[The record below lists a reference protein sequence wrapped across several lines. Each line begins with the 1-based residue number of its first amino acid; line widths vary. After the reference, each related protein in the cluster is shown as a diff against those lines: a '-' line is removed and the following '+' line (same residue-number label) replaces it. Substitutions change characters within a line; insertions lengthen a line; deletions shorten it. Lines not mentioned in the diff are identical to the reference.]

1 MRLDQLEK
9 MRRTPPPRKGKSP
22 ISNPSA
28 KKLKIDTSG
37 SGDQKPAAKRVT
49 PTNNDDDDDVGHAP
63 SKSDICDAPSP
74 SKSST
79 DKQNE
84 SAAKSSTTKV
94 VDSESELAVDLKGG
108 GEDDWK
114 SHSRSRGCEKGYKI
128 DFVHG

>member
-1 MRLDQLEK
+1 

-22 ISNPSA
+22 KSNPSA
-28 KKLKIDTSG
+28 KLKIDTSG
-37 SGDQKPAAKRVT
+37 TGDQKPAAKRVT
-49 PTNNDDDDDVGHAP
+49 PTTNNDNDNVGHAP
-63 SKSDICDAPSP
+63 SKSDICGAPST

-84 SAAKSSTTKV
+84 SAATSSTTKV

-108 GEDDWK
+108 GEDD
-114 SHSRSRGCEKGYKI
+114 RKI

>member
-22 ISNPSA
+22 KS
-28 KKLKIDTSG
+28 KMKIDTSG
-37 SGDQKPAAKRVT
+37 TGDQKPAAKRVT
-49 PTNNDDDDDVGHAP
+49 PTNNDDDNVGHAP
-63 SKSDICDAPSP
+63 SKSDICGAPST

-84 SAAKSSTTKV
+84 SAATSSTTKV

-108 GEDDWK
+108 GEDD
-114 SHSRSRGCEKGYKI
+114 RKI